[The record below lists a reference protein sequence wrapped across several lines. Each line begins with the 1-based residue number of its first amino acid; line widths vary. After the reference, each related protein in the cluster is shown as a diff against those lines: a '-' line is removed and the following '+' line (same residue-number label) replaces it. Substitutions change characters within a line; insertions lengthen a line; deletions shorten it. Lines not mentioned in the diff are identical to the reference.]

1 QAARLA
7 YPTGFTPPSQAEAG
21 GVGEVFG
28 AFLRLGLTSFGGPVA
43 HLGYF
48 RHEFVQRRRWLDD
61 AAYAELVALCQFLPG
76 PASSQTGMALGLARA
91 GWAGMAAAW
100 IAFTLPS
107 ALFMLAFALGLG
119 QLDGLA
125 ASGALHGLK
134 LAAVAV
140 VAQAVWSMGRSL
152 CPDRARQALALGAAI
167 AALLLPAAW
176 MQVGI
181 MLACGLAGW
190 RLLPALAAPAGTAL
204 AVGVGRRTGLCA
216 LLLFALLLAGLP
228 LWAAASGSPAWQ
240 LADGFYRAGALV
252 FGGGHVVLP
261 LLQAA
266 VVPGG
271 EVSQAAFLAG
281 YGAAQAVPGPLF
293 SFAAFL
299 GALLPA
305 PLGGWPGA
313 LACTALIFLPGALLL
328 VGALPFWNVLRGR
341 PAVRAALAG
350 VNAGVVGIL
359 LAALYDPVWTGAVAS
374 RPDFAIAAGA
384 FGLLAWGRL
393 PPLAIVALCA
403 AAGALAG

>member
-1 QAARLA
+1 MGGAQDAMPKGTKKLPDAALRKPRGLRILPVSRR
-7 YPTGFTPPSQAEAG
+7 PTTAPMPASPPPPAPGTPPSQAEAG

-228 LWAAASGSPAWQ
+228 LWAAASGSPPGSWPMASTAPARWCSA
-240 LADGFYRAGALV
+240 ADTSCCPCCRPPWCPAARYRRPPSWPVMA
-252 FGGGHVVLP
+252 P
-261 LLQAA
+261 
-266 VVPGG
+266 PRP
-271 EVSQAAFLAG
+271 
-281 YGAAQAVPGPLF
+281 Y
-293 SFAAFL
+293 
-299 GALLPA
+299 PA
-305 PLGGWPGA
+305 R
-313 LACTALIFLPGALLL
+313 CS
-328 VGALPFWNVLRGR
+328 
-341 PAVRAALAG
+341 
-350 VNAGVVGIL
+350 
-359 LAALYDPVWTGAVAS
+359 AS
-374 RPDFAIAAGA
+374 PPSWARCCPPRWAAGPA
-384 FGLLAWGRL
+384 HWPARH
-393 PPLAIVALCA
+393 
-403 AAGALAG
+403 

>member
-1 QAARLA
+1 MPASPPPPA
-7 YPTGFTPPSQAEAG
+7 PGTPPSQAEAG

-167 AALLLPAAW
+167 AAL
-176 MQVGI
+176 
-181 MLACGLAGW
+181 
-190 RLLPALAAPAGTAL
+190 
-204 AVGVGRRTGLCA
+204 
-216 LLLFALLLAGLP
+216 
-228 LWAAASGSPAWQ
+228 
-240 LADGFYRAGALV
+240 
-252 FGGGHVVLP
+252 
-261 LLQAA
+261 
-266 VVPGG
+266 
-271 EVSQAAFLAG
+271 
-281 YGAAQAVPGPLF
+281 
-293 SFAAFL
+293 
-299 GALLPA
+299 
-305 PLGGWPGA
+305 
-313 LACTALIFLPGALLL
+313 
-328 VGALPFWNVLRGR
+328 
-341 PAVRAALAG
+341 
-350 VNAGVVGIL
+350 
-359 LAALYDPVWTGAVAS
+359 
-374 RPDFAIAAGA
+374 
-384 FGLLAWGRL
+384 
-393 PPLAIVALCA
+393 
-403 AAGALAG
+403 